1 MTQQPDSREKFERQL
16 RERFG
21 NYFHLLR
28 LALQGGQRAYR
39 AAAILLAV
47 SPPLIAAVL
56 VTGSGRWDLFER
68 SGALT
73 SMIGLLLASRRYLR
87 RGIVEIAMM
96 DRSDGS
102 NSNIMELLED
112 IHATKLGLAISAFGT
127 VIWGG
132 GQYLQWW
139 TFGYLVIWAA
149 VAAFDAWR
157 DFVRLK
163 DMPISESIGKKKQN
177 AASAG

>member
-1 MTQQPDSREKFERQL
+1 MTHQPDSIRKFARRL
-16 RERFG
+16 GERFG
-21 NYFHLLR
+21 NYFNLLR

-47 SPPLIAAVL
+47 SPPLIAAIL
-56 VTGSGRWDLFER
+56 VTDSGRWDLFER

-73 SMIGLLLASRRYLR
+73 SMIGLLLASRHYLR

-96 DRSDGS
+96 DRSGASKSD
-102 NSNIMELLED
+102 MAELLEE

-132 GQYLQWW
+132 GQYLRWW
-139 TFGYLVIWAA
+139 TFGYLVIWAGI
-149 VAAFDAWR
+149 AAYDAWR
-157 DFVRLK
+157 DFVRLR
-163 DMPISESIGKKKQN
+163 DAPIGGQSAI
-177 AASAG
+177 ASR